1 MKFLDVLQTSSTI
14 SFGAGVFQ
22 TKQNSLPI
30 IIQFLFYQKINKI
43 LKASIYKKLCIFV
56 TNNNIIFNYNFPSS
70 ITFLEIMLWFISL
83 KMESKLLMKKL
94 LAMESLRTRKYFD
107 AVNVNVTA
115 IFLEEFQ
122 VTGVNL
128 LYLIAKNMYIL
139 DQVFLSLTVMY
150 HFCGSFYDCCT

>member
-1 MKFLDVLQTSSTI
+1 
-14 SFGAGVFQ
+14 
-22 TKQNSLPI
+22 
-30 IIQFLFYQKINKI
+30 
-43 LKASIYKKLCIFV
+43 
-56 TNNNIIFNYNFPSS
+56 
-70 ITFLEIMLWFISL
+70 
-83 KMESKLLMKKL
+83 MESKLLMKKL

-150 HFCGSFYDCCT
+150 HFCGPFYDGCT